1 MVTKERSRLSK
12 KVKSVTPKRGKKKT
26 ALRIEARPLTEEQIQ
41 YFIEFYKER
50 KAFPGSKIP
59 CTVTGKLTTCVGP
72 WLVKKIKEFGSAE
85 ALLRNYVCREALKEK
100 RVSLKPVSARKE
112 RKQKLDKLKTEDKK
126 EWDIPKMNAIGSRP
140 INNVDVS
147 DITKDTCLMPDL
159 FLDNERFC
167 DGCRY
172 FEDCTNKNKALK
184 PVGKRRK

>member
-1 MVTKERSRLSK
+1 MSK
-12 KVKSVTPKRGKKKT
+12 KKTKPASRRVKSVTPKRGKKAT
-26 ALRIEARPLTEEQIQ
+26 ALKIEAKPLTEEQIQ
-41 YFIEFYKER
+41 YFLEFYKEK

-72 WLVKKIKEFGSAE
+72 WLVKKVKEFGSAE
-85 ALLRNYVCREALKEK
+85 ALLRGYVCRGALKEK

-112 RKQKLDKLKTEDKK
+112 RKKKLDKLKTEDKK
-126 EWDIPKMNAIGSRP
+126 EWDIPKMNVVGSRP
-140 INNVDVS
+140 INNTDVS

-172 FEDCTNKNKALK
+172 FENCTNRNRALK